1 MYKNITITMVYKYN
15 MYGETFTVDAKM
27 SMDFDYENAKE
38 ITAPADKDQYE
49 EVDFDELLNVG

>member
-1 MYKNITITMVYKYN
+1 MVYKYN